1 MAKETIE
8 IMFDQPEAE
17 RSRRAHLAAV
27 KVINEIITEVKRLG
41 IALSAEQWK
50 TIPSAKMFTKEVRAY
65 LLADIGATIKPIYA
79 ERLIDPELR
88 AATKARE
95 KYDEKVG
102 YMLTNIH
109 LRWLSFSDDACSLA
123 EDFEERLHAAYAT
136 TTTNDE
142 QVKLYH
148 EAEKMIQ
155 KLVEFEARVF
165 AATSRKAHA
174 LKEGD
179 ATRGLIVH
187 HEGAFRVNPS
197 VLVYVDGE

>member
-8 IMFDQPEAE
+8 LMFDQPEAE

-27 KVINEIITEVKRLG
+27 KVINDIIADVKRLG

-50 TIPSAKMFTKEVRAY
+50 TIPNAKMFEKEVRTY
-65 LLADIGATIKPIYA
+65 LLADIGATIKPVYA
-79 ERLIDPELR
+79 ERLIGPELS
-88 AATKARE
+88 AAMKARE

-102 YMLTNIH
+102 YMLTSIH
-109 LRWLSFSDDACSLA
+109 LRWLSFTDDACSLA
-123 EDFEERLHAAYAT
+123 DDFAERLHAAYAT

-148 EAEKMIQ
+148 EAEQMIQ
-155 KLVEFEARVF
+155 QLVEFEARVF

-174 LKEGD
+174 MKEGD
-179 ATRGLIVH
+179 SVRGLIVH

-197 VLVYVDGE
+197 VLVYVGGE